1 MSARVSPLPAL
12 RSVLFVPGTRPDLVP
27 KAAAA
32 GADAL
37 VLDLEDS
44 VPAEGKDLAR
54 THIAA
59 VLAESPTRFTFV
71 RCNHPSLGALEKDL
85 SVLAPH
91 DAQAVMLPKV
101 DSPKDLEAIDAQ
113 LSLFEKDAALGQYAI
128 SILVVIET
136 SVGLRALYDV
146 LRSTPRVRGAGLATA
161 EEGDFML
168 DIGGHWTPSGEALT
182 YARGKF
188 VCDAR
193 AAQAAWIL
201 DGAFMSLRD
210 QSALATEARIARTHG
225 FSGKVAVHPRQ
236 VATINEIFT
245 PTAQEIERA
254 SKLLE
259 AFRQAEAQGRGAL
272 EFRGMMV
279 DYANIRWAERIL
291 QQARIAAREVRPT
304 PDPGRNG

>member
-1 MSARVSPLPAL
+1 MSARVSALPAL
-12 RSVLFVPGTRPDLVP
+12 RSVLFVPGSRPDLVP
-27 KAAAA
+27 KAVAT

-59 VLAESPTRFTFV
+59 VLAESATRFTLI
-71 RCNHPSLGALEKDL
+71 RINHPSRGDLEQDL
-85 SVLAPH
+85 SVLASHP
-91 DAQAVMLPKV
+91 DQAVMLPKV
-101 DSPKDLEAIDAQ
+101 ESPQDLEAIDAQ
-113 LSLFEKDAALGQYAI
+113 LSLFEKDTALRQYAI
-128 SILVVIET
+128 SILVVTET
-136 SVGLRALYDV
+136 SVGLRALYDI
-146 LRSTPRVRGAGLATA
+146 LGSTPRVRGAGLATA

-168 DIGGHWTPSGEALT
+168 DIGGRWTASGEALT

-193 AAQAAWIL
+193 AAQATWIL
-201 DGAFMSLRD
+201 DGAFMNLRD

-225 FSGKVAVHPRQ
+225 FNGKVAVHPRQ
-236 VATINEIFT
+236 VSTINEIFS
-245 PTAQEIERA
+245 PTAEEIEYA

-259 AFRQAEAQGRGAL
+259 AFRDATAHGRGAL

-279 DYANIRWAERIL
+279 DRANVRWAERIL
-291 QQARIAAREVRPT
+291 RQAGVPPRETQERAL
-304 PDPGRNG
+304 DL

>member
-1 MSARVSPLPAL
+1 VRVIVSALPTL
-12 RSVLFVPGTRPDLVP
+12 RTVLFVPASRPELVP
-27 KAAAA
+27 KALAA

-44 VPAEGKDLAR
+44 VPAQGKNLAR
-54 THIAA
+54 IHAA
-59 VLAESPTRFTFV
+59 AALAELAARFTFV
-71 RCNHPSLGALEKDL
+71 RFNHPGRGELEQDL

-101 DSPKDLEAIDAQ
+101 ENPKDLEAIDAR
-113 LSLFEKDAALGQYAI
+113 LSLFEKEASLSQYAI

-136 SVGLRALYDV
+136 SSGLRALYDI

-161 EEGDFML
+161 EQGDFML
-168 DIGGHWTPSGEALT
+168 DIGGQWTPAGEALT

-201 DGAFMSLRD
+201 DGAFMNLRD
-210 QSALATEARIARTHG
+210 QPGLAAEARIARTHG

-236 VATINEIFT
+236 VATINEVFS
-245 PTAQEIERA
+245 PTDAEIERA

-259 AFRQAEAQGRGAL
+259 AFGKAEALGQGAV

-279 DYANIRWAERIL
+279 DYANVRWAERIL
-291 QQARIAAREVRPT
+291 QQARATQRERQ
-304 PDPGRNG
+304 

>member
-1 MSARVSPLPAL
+1 MSVRVSALPTL
-12 RSVLFVPGTRPDLVP
+12 RSVLFVPGSRPDLVP

-44 VPAEGKDLAR
+44 VPVQGKDLAR
-54 THIAA
+54 THVAA
-59 VLAESPTRFTFV
+59 VLAEAATRFTFI
-71 RCNHPSLGALEKDL
+71 RINHPGRGHLEKDL

-91 DAQAVMLPKV
+91 PDQAVMVPKV
-101 DSPKDLEAIDAQ
+101 ESPQDLEAIDAQ
-113 LSLFEKDAALGQYAI
+113 LSLFEKDAALTPFAI
-128 SILVVIET
+128 SIVVVIET
-136 SVGLRALYDV
+136 TVGLRALYDI
-146 LRSTPRVRGAGLATA
+146 LTSTPRVRGAGLATA

-168 DIGGHWTPSGEALT
+168 DIGGRWTPSGEALT

-193 AAQAAWIL
+193 AAQSTWIL
-201 DGAFMSLRD
+201 DGAFMNLRD

-225 FSGKVAVHPRQ
+225 FNGKVAVHPRQ
-236 VATINEIFT
+236 VSTINEIFS
-245 PTAQEIERA
+245 PTAGEIEYA

-259 AFRQAEAQGRGAL
+259 AFRKATAQGHGAL

-279 DYANIRWAERIL
+279 DHANVRWAERIL
-291 QQARIAAREVRPT
+291 RQAGVPQRET
-304 PDPGRNG
+304 

>member
-1 MSARVSPLPAL
+1 MRARVPLLSTL
-12 RSVLFVPGTRPDLVP
+12 RSVLFVPGSRPELVP
-27 KAAAA
+27 KATAA

-54 THIAA
+54 IHIAA
-59 VLAESPTRFTFV
+59 VLAESAARFTLV
-71 RCNHPSLGALEKDL
+71 RCNHPCLGALEKDL

-91 DAQAVMLPKV
+91 AAQAVMLPKV
-101 DSPKDLEAIDAQ
+101 ESPKDLEAIDAQ
-113 LSLFEKDAALGQYAI
+113 LSLFEKDAALSQYAI

-136 SVGLRALYDV
+136 SVGLRALYDI

-168 DIGGHWTPSGEALT
+168 DIGGQWTPSGEALT

-193 AAQAAWIL
+193 AAQATWIL
-201 DGAFMSLRD
+201 DGAFMNLRD
-210 QSALATEARIARTHG
+210 QSALAAEARIARTHG

-236 VATINEIFT
+236 VATINETFS
-245 PTAQEIERA
+245 PTAAEIERA
-254 SKLLE
+254 SRLLE
-259 AFRQAEAQGRGAL
+259 AFRKAEAHGRGAL

-279 DYANIRWAERIL
+279 DYANVRWAERIL
-291 QQARIAAREVRPT
+291 QQTPVPQREK
-304 PDPGRNG
+304 